1 MMIDYSNLRRGINI
15 YSKKIKHRL
24 KNIGDNDLEI
34 IEVQIGNYLGED
46 DIIRFEDKYEEN
58 KTFPNILRIYKAY
71 FAVCTQ

>member
-1 MMIDYSNLRRGINI
+1 MVKHLFIMIDYSELKEGINI

-46 DIIRFEDKYEEN
+46 DIIRFEDKYGR
-58 KTFPNILRIYKAY
+58 K
-71 FAVCTQ
+71 